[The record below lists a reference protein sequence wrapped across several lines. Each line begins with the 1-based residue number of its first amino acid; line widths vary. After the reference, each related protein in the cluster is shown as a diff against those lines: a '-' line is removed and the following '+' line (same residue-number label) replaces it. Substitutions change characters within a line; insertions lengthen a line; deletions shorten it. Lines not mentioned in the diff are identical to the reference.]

1 MPWGTPSRAGWLDQ
15 NRRLTSDF
23 ARSLIGDAALQGF
36 WRVESGHVTSGGGA
50 ISQLDDQSGNG
61 RHATQTSGALKPTLD
76 TTTYGT
82 WCASFFAGGI
92 LELADTLAA
101 AMPQNNWTLAT
112 VRKLATTSGSQTTIA
127 VGALGGYAETME
139 SAKPSIRHQG
149 QAVAADGAATTTKR
163 LVVCQRISGV
173 DHMSI
178 NGVEVAL
185 TGTPGQGTPSG
196 VSAIGMLL
204 LAGLFFPLDGD
215 LFEVIALS
223 RLLTGGAPGVGNS
236 NTGELAALYASSA
249 ARYAL

>member
-1 MPWGTPSRAGWLDQ
+1 MSQIQGAALLRAIPSA
-15 NRRLTSDF
+15 SDF

-36 WRVESGHVTSGGGA
+36 WRMESGHVTSSGGA
-50 ISQLDDQSGNG
+50 ISQVDDQSGNAHHG
-61 RHATQTSGALKPTLD
+61 TQTTGPLKPTLD
-76 TTTYGT
+76 TTTYST
-82 WCASFFAGGI
+82 WSASFFAGQI
-92 LELADTLAA
+92 LEIAASLAA
-101 AMPQNNWTLAT
+101 AMPLNNWTIAT

-127 VGALGGYAETME
+127 IGALGGYAETME
-139 SAKPSIRHQG
+139 SAKPAIRHQG
-149 QAVAADGAATTTKR
+149 QAVVFDGAATTTKK

-178 NGVEVAL
+178 NGIEVAL
-185 TGTPGQGTPSG
+185 VGAAGQGTPSG
-196 VSAIGMLL
+196 ASSLGALL

-223 RLLTGGAPGVGNS
+223 RLLTGGAPGVGNP